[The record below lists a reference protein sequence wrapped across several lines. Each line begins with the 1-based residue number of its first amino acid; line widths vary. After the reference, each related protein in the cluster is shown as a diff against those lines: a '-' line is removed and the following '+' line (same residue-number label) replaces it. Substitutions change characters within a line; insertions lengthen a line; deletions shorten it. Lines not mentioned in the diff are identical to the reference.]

1 MRSFYDH
8 GRTLIPRE
16 RMDRNEPGE
25 VITYQLSVEELA
37 KYRSLPAVK
46 QKRPMTMPER
56 RKKS

>member
-25 VITYQLSVEELA
+25 VITYQLSTEELA
-37 KYRSLPAVK
+37 KYRALPVVK
-46 QKRPMTMPER
+46 HKRPMTIPER
-56 RKKS
+56 RKKA